1 MESTWR
7 VLLLLGL
14 ATAVIAVPR
23 RGLTFRSASVL
34 AARRFNQN
42 LNEGAK
48 YRVLESSLS
57 TPDSPLT
64 LPLTF
69 RIKETECPSSEQQ
82 DPETCAFKENG
93 LEKQCTAKFTR
104 LTRTGLGS
112 VECEDVGNG
121 SDNAPTVRSKRSSSL
136 EEIDIDSLP
145 PKVKEIYYRGID
157 DAIGGILRNF

>member
-7 VLLLLGL
+7 FLLLLGL
-14 ATAVIAVPR
+14 ATTAIATR
-23 RGLTFRSASVL
+23 RRTLTFKAASVL

-57 TPDSPLT
+57 TPNSTLV

-69 RIKETECPSSEQQ
+69 RIKETECSSTDRR

-93 LEKQCTAKFTR
+93 LEKECTAAFIR
-104 LTRTGLGS
+104 LSRFGLRS
-112 VECEDVGNG
+112 VECNDVGNN
-121 SDNAPTVRSKRSSSL
+121 SDRVVRFKRSSSD
-136 EEIDIDSLP
+136 EVIDPKSLP
-145 PKVKEIYYRGID
+145 PNIRQIYDQARYDI
-157 DAIGGILRNF
+157 INGILRNF